1 MGMVLA
7 FTREP
12 PPHSLQQGLVNLS
25 RVFLPPPEACS
36 DRELVSKGENPL
48 GLGGRCPLGGVE

>member
-12 PPHSLQQGLVNLS
+12 PPHSLHQGVVNLS
-25 RVFLPPPEACS
+25 RVFLPPEACS

-48 GLGGRCPLGGVE
+48 GLRG